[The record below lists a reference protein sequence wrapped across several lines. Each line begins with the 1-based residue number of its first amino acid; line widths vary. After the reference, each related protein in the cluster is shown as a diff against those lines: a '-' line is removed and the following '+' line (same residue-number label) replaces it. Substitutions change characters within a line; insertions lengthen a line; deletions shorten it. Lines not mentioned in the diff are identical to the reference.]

1 MKILNNTSLK
11 NLIDILV
18 KDEKL
23 KKEYLE
29 IVPSLSLKGRLE
41 LLKILFDVYLLEKE
55 KEETKKKI
63 KEFFGK

>member
-1 MKILNNTSLK
+1 MKILNNASLK

-41 LLKILFDVYLLEKE
+41 LLKILFDVYLLEIE

>member
-1 MKILNNTSLK
+1 MKILNNASLK

-29 IVPSLSLKGRLE
+29 IVPSLTLKGRLE

>member
-1 MKILNNTSLK
+1 MKVLNNTSLK
-11 NLIDILV
+11 NLIDILI

-29 IVPSLSLKGRLE
+29 ILPSLSLKGRLE

>member
-1 MKILNNTSLK
+1 MKVLNNTSLK
-11 NLIDILV
+11 NLIDILI

-29 IVPSLSLKGRLE
+29 ILPSLSLKGRLE

-63 KEFFGK
+63 KEFFEK

>member
-1 MKILNNTSLK
+1 MKILNDASLK

-63 KEFFGK
+63 KEFFEK

>member
-1 MKILNNTSLK
+1 MKILNNASLK

-29 IVPSLSLKGRLE
+29 IVPSLTLKGRLE

-63 KEFFGK
+63 KEFFEK

>member
-29 IVPSLSLKGRLE
+29 IVPSLTLKGRLE

-63 KEFFGK
+63 KEFFEK

>member
-1 MKILNNTSLK
+1 MKILNNASLK